1 MSVNII
7 FDILILAYQRYFVLQ
22 GGFLKPFMRNGG
34 GGGGGDSKKELNERE
49 SRQFC
54 LCIDIY

>member
-1 MSVNII
+1 MHSFLLQRYTFCHMSVNII

-34 GGGGGDSKKELNERE
+34 GGGGGR
-49 SRQFC
+49 
-54 LCIDIY
+54 